1 MPPSW
6 LFIGPTLL
14 SGIGQVTK
22 KYANLVNG
30 DFVEF
35 YNEPGSKTYDYGFGF
50 VLPIPEQMNKVDRHL
65 AKCRKRFYMTVCETE
80 TVHPAYGLLIE
91 RYQTLYVPSEYCLN
105 VFRRQFP
112 CGTWNLLRHTADG
125 SPLPPPVTQEY
136 TFYTIGNM
144 YDPRKNIRML
154 LEAFLRLDIPGVRLV
169 LKATCREPY
178 VCRIPGVTVI
188 NGLLSDEEIET
199 IHQTCHCYVN
209 CSFSEGV
216 GMGAVEAA
224 VRDKPVII
232 TDYGGLKEYIPA
244 TPFVVETGRGLVGQ
258 DDFLYTK
265 DMVWG
270 QPVMSSLLEH
280 MRTCARE
287 RIVTWDQSLTRK
299 LTGED
304 VGRSFEDFSIQ

>member
-1 MPPSW
+1 MPSW

-22 KYANLVNG
+22 KYANLVGG
-30 DFVEF
+30 DYIEF
-35 YNEPGSKTYDYGFGF
+35 YAETPSKKYDYGFAF
-50 VLPIPEQMNKVDRHL
+50 VLPIIDQLDKVDRHL
-65 AKCRKRFYMTVCETE
+65 TKCRKRFYMTVCETE
-80 TVHPAYGLLIE
+80 SVHPLYKLLLN
-91 RYQTLYVPSEYCLN
+91 RYQTLYVPSEFCLD

-112 CGTWNLLRHTADG
+112 EGNWKLLRHTVDG
-125 SPLPPPVTQEY
+125 APLPPPVTPEY

-144 YDPRKNIRML
+144 YDLRKNIRML
-154 LEAFLRLDIPGVRLV
+154 LECFLRLDIPNVRLV

-178 VCRIPGVTVI
+178 VCKIPGVTVI

-199 IHQTCHCYVN
+199 IHRTCHCYVN

-232 TDYGGLKEYIPA
+232 TDYGGLKEYIPS
-244 TPFVVETGRGLVGQ
+244 TPFVVESGRMLVGQ

-265 DMVWG
+265 NMVWG
-270 QPVMSSLLEH
+270 QPVMSSLLDH

-287 RIVTWDQSLTRK
+287 RIVTWNHARTRE
-299 LTGED
+299 LTGEV
-304 VGRSFEDFSIQ
+304 VGRSFEDLCIQ